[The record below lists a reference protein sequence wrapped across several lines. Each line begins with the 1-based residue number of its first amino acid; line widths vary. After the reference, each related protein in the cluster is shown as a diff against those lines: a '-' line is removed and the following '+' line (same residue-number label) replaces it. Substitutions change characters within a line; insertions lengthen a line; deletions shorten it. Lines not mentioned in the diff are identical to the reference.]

1 MAVLFMLDTPL
12 SFVGDTLVLPYS
24 TWTYVDRRKRSNE
37 APKTGP

>member
-24 TWTYVDRRKRSNE
+24 TWTYVDRRKPSNE
-37 APKTGP
+37 APKTDS